1 MAYTE
6 NNVNDDCLDMIY
18 YGMAKQIINELLE
31 KKLISENEY
40 YQIDDL
46 NRVSF
51 NQTINSGNK

>member
-1 MAYTE
+1 MEYTE

-46 NRVSF
+46 NRSSF
-51 NQTINSGNK
+51 RQVIDRVNM